1 MVLHAVACAPGEVG
15 PMGDAGTAF
24 DAGLVV
30 KVESGIDAG
39 AAQDAGMSTP
49 PDSGLT
55 DSGVVDSGVVDSGVV
70 APDAGTPDAG
80 MIRVAW
86 NSDSVTGG
94 AGWAA
99 PAGNPIAVQSQIA
112 RSGSALFWDVL
123 ARAEPWSEWGWNWK
137 AWQTPG
143 TDVSTATMFSFALRL
158 SGTTRPHDLVVS
170 LRSAINQKYA
180 HQPPSAGGLRGINVR
195 TYDPD
200 FADGAWHQIVVPM
213 ADMLS
218 EDNAADFREVYE
230 IFIGAG
236 GSDYQLYLD
245 ELEFR

>member
-15 PMGDAGTAF
+15 PKGDAGTAF

-30 KVESGIDAG
+30 AMDAGVDAG
-39 AAQDAGMSTP
+39 AAHDAGRGTP

-55 DSGVVDSGVVDSGVV
+55 DAGILDSGIV
-70 APDAGTPDAG
+70 APDTGTPDAG
-80 MIRVAW
+80 VIRIAW
-86 NSDSVTGG
+86 NGDSVTGG

-99 PAGNPIAVQSQIA
+99 PSGNPIAVQSQISN
-112 RSGSALFWDVL
+112 SGSALFWDVL

-143 TDVSTATMFSFALRL
+143 TDVSTATTFSFVLRL
-158 SGTTRPHDLVVS
+158 SGTNRPHDLVVS

-180 HQPPSAGGLRGINVR
+180 HQPPSAGGLRGVNVR

-200 FADGAWHQIVVPM
+200 FADGDWHVIVVPM

-218 EDNAADFREVYE
+218 EDNATDSRGLRNLHRRGRERLPAVP
-230 IFIGAG
+230 
-236 GSDYQLYLD
+236 
-245 ELEFR
+245 R